1 MMKKNI
7 LIGFLFC
14 SLLAKAQ
21 ELYVYT
27 EPASNMPARS
37 LSTKISSN
45 YIGKNQGS
53 VNRFMQRYTPEL
65 MLGINKK
72 WMVHAGGTFAD
83 MHTSN
88 FRWESVYLYSKYR
101 FLSRDELHS
110 HFRMAAFADASYTRS
125 PFHYEEISLQ
135 GDRSGL
141 QLGLIATQLWN
152 KLALSGTVSHI
163 QVLDKSRNNKVLYIP
178 SRIYQAIN
186 YSLSAGYLVL
196 PFQYTDYK
204 QTNLNIY
211 TEVLTQQALDRKA
224 YYIDLAPAV
233 QLIFNSNAKLN
244 LGYRFQLKGDMLRMT
259 ESSWL
264 ISFERTFLNALKKK
278 KQ

>member
-1 MMKKNI
+1 MKKNI
-7 LIGFLFC
+7 VLGLLFC
-14 SLLAKAQ
+14 TLLAKGQ

-37 LSTKISSN
+37 LSTKFSSN
-45 YIGKNQGS
+45 FIGKNQGS

-65 MLGINKK
+65 MFGINKK
-72 WMVHAGGTFAD
+72 WMMHVGGTFAD
-83 MHTSN
+83 MHTRN
-88 FRWESVYLYSKYR
+88 FRWESVYLYGKYR
-101 FLSRDELHS
+101 FLSNDELHS

-125 PFHYEEISLQ
+125 PFHYDDISLQ
-135 GDRSGL
+135 GDKKGF

-152 KLALSGTVSHI
+152 KLALSATVSHI
-163 QVLDKSRNNKVLYIP
+163 QALDKSRNNKVLYIP
-178 SRIYQAIN
+178 SRIYEAMN

-211 TEVLTQQALDRKA
+211 TEVLAQQSLDRKA
-224 YYIDLAPAV
+224 YYVDLAPAV

-244 LGYRFQLKGDMLRMT
+244 LGYRFQVKGDMIRMT